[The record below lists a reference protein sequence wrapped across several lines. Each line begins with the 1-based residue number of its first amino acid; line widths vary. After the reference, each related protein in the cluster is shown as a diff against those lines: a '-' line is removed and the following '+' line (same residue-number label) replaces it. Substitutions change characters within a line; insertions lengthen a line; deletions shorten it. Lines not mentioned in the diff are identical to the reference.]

1 MSIDPLFSKRY
12 DKAAYNCAH
21 FLVDAWRHVTGED
34 LGDRL
39 AGFLRPPAARVV
51 DWGQRHGFA
60 PLDRPRSPCIV
71 AMHRPRTVPHV
82 GMYYRGRVL
91 HLHERGVEYQP
102 LDVASRGFTK
112 LRYYACL

>member
-1 MSIDPLFSKRY
+1 VSIDPLFSKRY
-12 DKAAYNCAH
+12 DRQAYNCAH

-39 AGFLRPPAARVV
+39 AGFLRPPAARAV

-60 PLDRPRSPCIV
+60 PLDRPCSPCIV

-82 GMYYRGRVL
+82 GMFYRSRVL